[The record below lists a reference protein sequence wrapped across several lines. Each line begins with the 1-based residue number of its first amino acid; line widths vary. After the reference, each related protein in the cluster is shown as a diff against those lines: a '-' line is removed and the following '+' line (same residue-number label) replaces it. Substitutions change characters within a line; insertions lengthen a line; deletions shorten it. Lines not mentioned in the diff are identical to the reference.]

1 VFSLVFLFLLSPVFI
16 LVAIAI
22 KCDSPGPVFYRGFRV
37 GRDGR
42 TFRIYKFRSMHV
54 NAEKTG
60 GTTTAEGDKR
70 VTRVGHFIR
79 KYKLDEV
86 SQLVNVLVG
95 DMSVVGPRPQVRW
108 AVDTFT
114 EEERKVLALRPGITD
129 WASIKFHNE
138 GEIIEQ
144 SGIGDPDEAYMKLI
158 HPEKMRLQ
166 LLYLKEHNFLVDM
179 SIIFQTISTLLHN
192 RKKTQNDSRIGG

>member
-1 VFSLVFLFLLSPVFI
+1 MFSLVFLFLLSPVFI

-22 KCDSPGPVFYRGFRV
+22 KYDSPGPVFYRGFRV

>member
-1 VFSLVFLFLLSPVFI
+1 MFSLVFLFLLSPVFI

-22 KCDSPGPVFYRGFRV
+22 KYDSPGPVFYRGFRV

-114 EEERKVLALRPGITD
+114 EEERKVLVLRPGITD

-192 RKKTQNDSRIGG
+192 RKKTQNESNIGG